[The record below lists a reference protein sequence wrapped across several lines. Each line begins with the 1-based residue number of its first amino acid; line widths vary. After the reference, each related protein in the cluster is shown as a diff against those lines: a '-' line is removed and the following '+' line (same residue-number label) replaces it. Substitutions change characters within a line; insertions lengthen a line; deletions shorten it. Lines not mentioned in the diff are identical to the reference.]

1 MASPDNTPTDPA
13 AAAERVAAL
22 RRRLQVRHG
31 EVPLIETHISWVLL
45 AGEHAYKLKK
55 PVRFGFLD
63 FSTPALR
70 QHCCAEEVRLN
81 RRLAPALYLGV
92 VPVHEGRGGPSLHGR
107 GPVVDHAVKMYRMA
121 PHSLASER
129 LAQGRLTVP
138 DLKRFGTRLAAFHAH
153 AAVAPADSGHGN
165 PARIRDDALQ
175 AVDRLATL
183 AEPAACARLRPWF
196 ERQAAAL
203 APRWQARLT
212 AGRVREGHGDLH
224 LDNVVL
230 TSAPGSGLRPV
241 RPPRGASQVA
251 APHWLEG
258 DDITAFDCIEF
269 DPALRWIDVVSDAGF
284 LLMDLLARG
293 RGDLGFAFLDAWLE
307 TSGDH
312 DGLDVLRFYLVYRAV
327 VRALVTTL
335 RGGPAP
341 GAPDAAAYLAL
352 AEGLIAPP
360 APALLITQGLPASGK
375 TRLTQLLLQRA
386 GAVRLRSDVERK
398 RLAGLAPLADSRAAR
413 PDGDLYSETA
423 TEATYARLNTL
434 ARQALAAGWPVI
446 VDAAFLRR
454 DQREAFRALA
464 ARAGVR
470 FALLDCQA
478 PMAVLRQRI
487 AERRARGDDASE
499 ADPSVLELL
508 AARQQPLADDE
519 RAHAIAVR
527 TDEAVDVDA
536 LVSAWQG
543 RPPAG
548 PRR

>member
-1 MASPDNTPTDPA
+1 MITPDTATDPA

-45 AGEHAYKLKK
+45 AGDHAYKLKK

-63 FSTPALR
+63 FSTPVLR
-70 QHCCAEEVRLN
+70 RHFCAEEVRLN

-107 GPVVDHAVKMYRMA
+107 GPVVDHAVKMHRMA

-129 LAQGRLTVP
+129 LAQGRLTAQ
-138 DLKRFGTRLAAFHAH
+138 DLKRFGTRLAARHAQ
-153 AAVAPADSGHGN
+153 AAVAPADSGYGS

-196 ERQAAAL
+196 ERQAGAL
-203 APRWQARLT
+203 APRWQARLA

-230 TSAPGSGLRPV
+230 
-241 RPPRGASQVA
+241 QN
-251 APHWLEG
+251 H
-258 DDITAFDCIEF
+258 DITAFDCIEF

-284 LLMDLLARG
+284 LLMDLLAHG

-307 TSGDH
+307 ASGDH
-312 DGLDVLRFYLVYRAV
+312 DGLAVLRFYLVYRAV

-352 AEGLIAPP
+352 AEGLIARP
-360 APALLITQGLPASGK
+360 APALLITQGLPAAGK

-413 PDGDLYSETA
+413 PDGDLYAEAA
-423 TEATYARLNTL
+423 TEATYARLNAL
-434 ARQALAAGWPVI
+434 ARQALTAGWPVI

-464 ARAGVR
+464 AGAGVR
-470 FALLDCQA
+470 FAILDCQA

-536 LVSAWQG
+536 LLSAWRG

-548 PRR
+548 PPR